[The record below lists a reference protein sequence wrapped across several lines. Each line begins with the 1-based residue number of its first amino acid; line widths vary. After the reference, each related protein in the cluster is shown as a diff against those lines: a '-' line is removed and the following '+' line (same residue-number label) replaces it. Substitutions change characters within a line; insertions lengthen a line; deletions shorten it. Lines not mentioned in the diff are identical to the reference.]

1 VLEIAKSIDDRPLI
15 ADSLYLLGNQELR
28 EGRPEE
34 GLPMVE
40 EALDIYRNLGNRFAT
55 ADLLSGLGSFYR
67 ILGDCDAAAA
77 AQREALE
84 MFVEVGNP
92 TGIAM
97 TLEEMAMVETIE
109 GRHERALR
117 LAGAAE
123 ALKEQIGGGPPA
135 ELMRS
140 AESFAESRR
149 NLDPETANRAWEEGR
164 DLSADKAIQYA
175 LEAG

>member
-1 VLEIAKSIDDRPLI
+1 
-15 ADSLYLLGNQELR
+15 
-28 EGRPEE
+28 
-34 GLPMVE
+34 MVE
-40 EALDIYRNLGNRFAT
+40 EALEIHREMGNLFAT
-55 ADLLSGLGSFYR
+55 ADSLSGLGSFYR
-67 ILGDCDAAAA
+67 MLGDCDAAAA
-77 AQREALE
+77 AHREAME
-84 MFVEVGNP
+84 IFVEVGNP

-123 ALKEQIGGGPPA
+123 ALREEIGGGPPA

-149 NLDPETANRAWEEGR
+149 NLDPEAGERAWAEGR
-164 DLSADKAIQYA
+164 EMSADKAVHYA
-175 LEAG
+175 LEEV